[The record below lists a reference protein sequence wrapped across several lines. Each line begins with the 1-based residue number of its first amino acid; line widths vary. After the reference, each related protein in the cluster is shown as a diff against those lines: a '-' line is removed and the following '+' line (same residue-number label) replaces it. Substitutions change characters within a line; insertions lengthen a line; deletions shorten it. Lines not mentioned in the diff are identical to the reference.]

1 MSEKIDNEIIKENAI
16 DKSDISGF
24 MNNFDLDKMIATSGK
39 KAVLKS

>member
-1 MSEKIDNEIIKENAI
+1 MSEKIDNKIIKENAI

-24 MNNFDLDKMIATSGK
+24 MNNSDLDKMIATSGT